1 MRPEEM
7 RHMARR
13 KKPTIATELL
23 EALHY
28 TSTEEAALDMLLLLA
43 RSRCA
48 EYSQEVQQFEAK
60 YHMDFATFQR
70 LVETRVN
77 EEDFAQEEDLMAWK
91 FAQDAADYWRQK
103 TEELKRAAG
112 AGEAIR

>member
-1 MRPEEM
+1 MVQQ
-7 RHMARR
+7 
-13 KKPTIATELL
+13 KKPTISAEIL
-23 EALHY
+23 EALHH
-28 TSTEEAALDMLLLLA
+28 TSTEEAALDMLLLSA

-48 EYSQEVQQFEAK
+48 EYSQEVQLFEAK

-77 EEDFAQEEDLMAWK
+77 EEDFVQEEDLMAWK

-112 AGEAIR
+112 ASEALRRHYPGN

>member
-1 MRPEEM
+1 VRSEEK
-7 RHMARR
+7 RKMARQN
-13 KKPTIATELL
+13 KPAIAAELL

-28 TSTEEAALDMLLLLA
+28 TSTEEAALDMLLLSA
-43 RSRCA
+43 GSRCA

-77 EEDFAQEEDLMAWK
+77 EEEFVQEEDLMAWK
-91 FAQDAADYWRQK
+91 FAQDAANYWRQK

-112 AGEAIR
+112 TGEAIR